1 MRHGVA
7 GQRCRALS
15 RVDRLGDG
23 SPIRS
28 SPRSAPDSLVGTTFA
43 LVAALALTAGCSG
56 ATSAS
61 PAGSSRSTTAGAP
74 ASRPTTTASS
84 PSTRRSEKRAPRALR
99 FRAAPGIRVGRGF
112 RAEIYASGLVNPT
125 ALAYGPD
132 GRLYVA
138 EMGGDVVVAAPRTT
152 RPRTFARGFPTPLG
166 LAWKGRTLYVSAQ
179 GRLERVRLSGRRA
192 TGRRV
197 VLSNL
202 PFGLHQQDNVV
213 VGPDGRLYLGSGST
227 CNACAEPD
235 PRSAAILSFRPDGSG
250 LEVFATGLRNPFGLA
265 FQPGTGRLYV
275 SVNGRDDLPSPSS
288 PEPAEMVVIAKRGAN
303 FGWPACWP
311 SFREKRMVGTCAGVT
326 PPAAY
331 LEPHSSADGLAFY
344 TGSSFPATYRDNLFV
359 ALWGQ
364 YSSTR
369 YGRRV
374 VRIAL
379 ARNGNARRGGVST
392 FADGFDHP
400 LALAIDPHG
409 ALLVADWGRGT
420 IYRIQAAGR
429 P

>member
-1 MRHGVA
+1 MRTTS
-7 GQRCRALS
+7 AL
-15 RVDRLGDG
+15 
-23 SPIRS
+23 
-28 SPRSAPDSLVGTTFA
+28 A
-43 LVAALALTAGCSG
+43 AALALTAGCSG
-56 ATSAS
+56 ETSAP
-61 PAGSSRSTTAGAP
+61 PAGSSRAMTARPAASPPVTAAP
-74 ASRPTTTASS
+74 S
-84 PSTRRSEKRAPRALR
+84 PSPRGSGKRARPALR
-99 FRAAPGIRVGRGF
+99 FQPARGIRVGRGF
-112 RAEIYASGLVNPT
+112 RAEIYASGLTNPT
-125 ALAYGPD
+125 AMAYGPD
-132 GRLYVA
+132 RRLYVT
-138 EMGGDVVVAAPRTT
+138 EMGGNVVVAAPRTT

-166 LAWKGRTLYVSAQ
+166 LAWHGRTLYVSAQ
-179 GRLERVRLSGRRA
+179 GRLERLRLSGRRA

-227 CNACAEPD
+227 CNACSEPD
-235 PRSAAILSFRPDGSG
+235 PRSAAILAFRPDGSG
-250 LEVFATGLRNPFGLA
+250 LEVFARGLRNPFGLA
-265 FQPGTGRLYV
+265 FHPVTGRLYV
-275 SVNGRDDLPSPSS
+275 SVNGRDDLPTPSS
-288 PEPAEMVVIAKRGAN
+288 PEPAEMVVIASRGADY
-303 FGWPACWP
+303 GWPACWP
-311 SFREKRMVGTCAGVT
+311 SFREKRMVGACAGVA

-344 TGSSFPATYRDNLFV
+344 TGSSFPARYRHSLFV

-379 ARNGNARRGGVST
+379 ASNGKARRGGVST

-400 LALAIDPHG
+400 LALAIDPRG

-420 IYRIQAAGR
+420 IYRIQAAGK